1 MDRTTLGGRLAELA
15 CDPRGMTATDPT
27 SRSPE
32 TAPDGPGPAAESR
45 SARFTYA
52 NMVRSLLPLIVICL
66 VIVGWNAVRTGPQNP
81 VHEIDP
87 STTVQLAAVRASYQI
102 VVPARLAGGYR
113 PTSARTDAGDAS
125 KGDPVT
131 LEIGYVTPKDQFA
144 EFVVSDDP
152 RADAVTALLND
163 ADPAGSVQI
172 GGDTWTRA
180 TRLHEHDE
188 ETVLS
193 RTVDGVTVVVSGSAS
208 DAELETVAGSVRPY
222 SG

>member
-1 MDRTTLGGRLAELA
+1 MPSGPTDQRPQPPVEEENAPPVSDRRSKQTFANMLRSLVPLVLIILAVVWWTSFRQSPDVQPVKTVDTSTTL
-15 CDPRGMTATDPT
+15 
-27 SRSPE
+27 
-32 TAPDGPGPAAESR
+32 
-45 SARFTYA
+45 
-52 NMVRSLLPLIVICL
+52 
-66 VIVGWNAVRTGPQNP
+66 
-81 VHEIDP
+81 
-87 STTVQLAAVRASYQI
+87 QLAANRAGYPLL
-102 VVPARLAGGYR
+102 VPTDLPRGYR
-113 PTSARTDAGDAS
+113 PTSVRTDAGNAG

-131 LEIGYVTPKDQFA
+131 LEIGYVTPRDQFA

>member
-1 MDRTTLGGRLAELA
+1 MPSGPTDQRPQPPVEDAPTPPVPDR
-15 CDPRGMTATDPT
+15 
-27 SRSPE
+27 RSKQ
-32 TAPDGPGPAAESR
+32 T
-45 SARFTYA
+45 FA
-52 NMVRSLLPLIVICL
+52 NMLRSLVPLVLIIL
-66 VIVGWNAVRTGPQNP
+66 AVVWWTAFRQSADVQP
-81 VHEIDP
+81 VKTVDP
-87 STTVQLAAVRASYQI
+87 STTVQLAANRAGYPLL
-102 VVPARLAGGYR
+102 VPTDLPRGYR
-113 PTSARTDAGDAS
+113 PTSVRTDAGNAG

-152 RADAVTALLND
+152 RADAVTGLLAD
-163 ADPAGSVQI
+163 ATPAGSLQI

-180 TRLHEHDE
+180 TRLHERDE

-208 DAELETVAGSVRPY
+208 EAELETVAGSVQPY

>member
-1 MDRTTLGGRLAELA
+1 MPSGPTDQRPQPPVEDAPTPPVPDR
-15 CDPRGMTATDPT
+15 
-27 SRSPE
+27 RSKQ
-32 TAPDGPGPAAESR
+32 T
-45 SARFTYA
+45 FA
-52 NMVRSLLPLIVICL
+52 NMLRSLVPLVLIIL
-66 VIVGWNAVRTGPQNP
+66 AVVWWTAFRQSADVQP
-81 VHEIDP
+81 VKTVDP
-87 STTVQLAAVRASYQI
+87 STTVQLAANRAGYPLL
-102 VVPARLAGGYR
+102 VPTDLPRGYR
-113 PTSARTDAGDAS
+113 PTSVRTDAGNAG

-152 RADAVTALLND
+152 RADAVTALLAD
-163 ADPAGSVQI
+163 ATPAGSVQI

-180 TRLHEHDE
+180 TRMHERDE

-208 DAELETVAGSVRPY
+208 EAELETVAGSVQPY

>member
-1 MDRTTLGGRLAELA
+1 VEEVPTPPVPDR
-15 CDPRGMTATDPT
+15 
-27 SRSPE
+27 RSKQ
-32 TAPDGPGPAAESR
+32 T
-45 SARFTYA
+45 FA
-52 NMVRSLLPLIVICL
+52 NMLRSLVPLVLIIL
-66 VIVGWNAVRTGPQNP
+66 AVVWWTAFRQSADVQP
-81 VHEIDP
+81 VKTVDP
-87 STTVQLAAVRASYQI
+87 STTVQLAANRAGYPLL
-102 VVPARLAGGYR
+102 VPTDLPRGYR
-113 PTSARTDAGDAS
+113 PTSVRTDAGNAE

-180 TRLHEHDE
+180 TRLHERDE

-208 DAELETVAGSVRPY
+208 DAELETVAGSVQPY

>member
-1 MDRTTLGGRLAELA
+1 MPTGPTDQRPQPPVEDAAVPPVPDR
-15 CDPRGMTATDPT
+15 
-27 SRSPE
+27 RSKQ
-32 TAPDGPGPAAESR
+32 T
-45 SARFTYA
+45 FA
-52 NMVRSLLPLIVICL
+52 NMLRSLVPLVLIIL
-66 VIVGWNAVRTGPQNP
+66 AVVWWTSFRQSPDVQP
-81 VHEIDP
+81 VKTVDT
-87 STTVQLAAVRASYQI
+87 STTVQLAANRAGYPLL
-102 VVPARLAGGYR
+102 VPTDLPRGYR
-113 PTSARTDAGDAS
+113 PTSVRTDAGNAGE
-125 KGDPVT
+125 GDPVT